1 MSDNLGNH
9 DNRIVFAKFA
19 AIISAAAILSTPS
32 EKLRPYV
39 NKYVIW
45 AAAFGLFVA
54 FVVDLTLFVVV
65 AMAVGV
71 LGVHVDVVE
80 IKMKVS
86 ENFAEKQCKR
96 KGTTPPADRE
106 LSMPL
111 TMIKDDTS
119 TCNAEAA
126 TGDDDD
132 DDGEYSEYSYYS
144 YYSEDIDDIDDIDDI
159 EDIEDI
165 EDDKDAMRKCGL
177 LDKRERFVDR
187 APRSRKSHKTHSH
200 AHSSLHST
208 PYDSGAIPNH
218 IALKMVV
225 EADKL
230 AEQFKQ
236 MPAFERI

>member
-1 MSDNLGNH
+1 MFCNRKSNVSMSDNPGNY
-9 DNRIVFAKFA
+9 DNHIVFAKFA

-54 FVVDLTLFVVV
+54 FVIDLSLFVVV

-96 KGTTPPADRE
+96 KGTSPPADQER
-106 LSMPL
+106 SMPM
-111 TMIKDDTS
+111 TMIRDDNS
-119 TCNAEAA
+119 TCKAEAA
-126 TGDDDD
+126 SGDD

-144 YYSEDIDDIDDIDDI
+144 YYSDDDIDDI
-159 EDIEDI
+159 EDDNL
-165 EDDKDAMRKCGL
+165 MQKCKL
-177 LDKRERFVDR
+177 LDKRENFVDR
-187 APRSRKSHKTHSH
+187 APRTRKSHSHSH
-200 AHSSLHST
+200 SHSSLHST